1 MKKVDDYEIEVFEG
15 LNNKL
20 YKLWSKIEK
29 QSLHSPFQSFDWI
42 KNWYDTIGK
51 PLYNILLQVV
61 VIKKDNRLIAILPFS
76 IRKVFNLS
84 VLEWVG
90 GVISDYHG
98 PLISNYFRSNNSHP
112 QIWSNI
118 DTKLKNYD
126 VAHFQ
131 KQNLSIVKF
140 LKCIG
145 FSSVTNHQLKSYNT
159 DLFKNFDQFKLS
171 IKKRF

>member
-1 MKKVDDYEIEVFEG
+1 M
-15 LNNKL
+15 
-20 YKLWSKIEK
+20 
-29 QSLHSPFQSFDWI
+29 
-42 KNWYDTIGK
+42 
-51 PLYNILLQVV
+51 
-61 VIKKDNRLIAILPFS
+61 
-76 IRKVFNLS
+76 
-84 VLEWVG
+84 
-90 GVISDYHG
+90 ISDYHG

-145 FSSVTNHQLKSYNT
+145 FSSVTNHQLKSLQY
-159 DLFKNFDQFKLS
+159 
-171 IKKRF
+171 